1 VLDVAEL
8 NCQEGLA
15 GDTWRIRASSRTP
28 DRTAH
33 PDMQLNIMNARAIA
47 LIAQA
52 DDRWALA
59 GDQLFIDLDLSEAN
73 LPPGTRLR
81 IGGATIEVTDQPH
94 TGCTKFVA
102 RFGRDA
108 MEFVNSPI
116 GKTLHLRGINAKVV
130 VPGTIRAGDVV
141 RKIAATLSGAV

>member
-1 VLDVAEL
+1 MLDVAEL